1 MVMFE
6 EIIFYL
12 SSKHE
17 SLMLL
22 QKSNFCSYAFQ
33 LWKSEREMGGGGGGG
48 GAPEFLTPVHCIGIA
63 QYEVFEVLKNYYRH
77 HVEFSTEARFD
88 AC

>member
-1 MVMFE
+1 
-6 EIIFYL
+6 
-12 SSKHE
+12 
-17 SLMLL
+17 MLL
-22 QKSNFCSYAFQ
+22 QKSNFVVMLFNYGKAR
-33 LWKSEREMGGGGGGG
+33 ERWVGG

-63 QYEVFEVLKNYYRH
+63 KYEVFEVLKNYYRH